1 MVSLRLTKKYADSA
15 KFSFPMKIQTQLYLQ
30 IARYITWE
38 SVGISCSCFLLI
50 PVKSA
55 KINRVRVSLMR
66 NDNQY
71 PDDGAT
77 CPPKFDE
84 MDNKSVKIVLTF
96 SHHTEV
102 LL

>member
-1 MVSLRLTKKYADSA
+1 MYKYIIRTSRDRDSCEFTENQKNYADSA

-38 SVGISCSCFLLI
+38 FVGISCSCFLLI

-71 PDDGAT
+71 PEDGAT
-77 CPPKFDE
+77 
-84 MDNKSVKIVLTF
+84 
-96 SHHTEV
+96 
-102 LL
+102 